1 MKYKNRKVLLSL
13 QFIPFVLTNGMNL
26 FPVLVLAQVFLK
38 YRDINKYVLPLILYF
53 SFRTTVLF
61 LARLKPIPSNQLLQI
76 STVIGIVGSLFG
88 SLYEVN
94 LYFGLIAGSLL
105 GICSGLL
112 YPSYLSV
119 QFHERHYNNFGI
131 SKKEQAY
138 SVGFAAVFT
147 IVLYWLMARSIAITF
162 IYLALALL
170 TILIIVSVY
179 PHYQIEE
186 EEETVSY
193 PIIESFFLF
202 VTGFFVIFIIKAE
215 SKLGMS
221 GSMPL
226 FFAFLLILI
235 VAYFIYLGK
244 TKPERKLSPLLTQV
258 IIFKGMITNFI
269 LVFCSFYQLLIEG
282 GVALYKIYFFY
293 LIAVII
299 APLLYGVLLKRI
311 PEVTLIKIIFVGIIG
326 SFLLIIFP
334 TTFYFGVMTL
344 SIFSSQLNLRL
355 NNRVYHN
362 TTLPRDL
369 RLLGKYRLNN
379 VGSVL
384 QQLLMMFVL
393 FIVTTVFGTVSMDD
407 ILQAYSY
414 KSAEASA
421 VFTLNIVK
429 YLLVMMFIS
438 GLFYLRNKAKKET
451 L

>member
-193 PIIESFFLF
+193 PIIESFLSL
-202 VTGFFVIFIIKAE
+202 VIASHALE
-215 SKLGMS
+215 
-221 GSMPL
+221 
-226 FFAFLLILI
+226 
-235 VAYFIYLGK
+235 
-244 TKPERKLSPLLTQV
+244 
-258 IIFKGMITNFI
+258 TNS
-269 LVFCSFYQLLIEG
+269 L
-282 GVALYKIYFFY
+282 
-293 LIAVII
+293 
-299 APLLYGVLLKRI
+299 
-311 PEVTLIKIIFVGIIG
+311 
-326 SFLLIIFP
+326 
-334 TTFYFGVMTL
+334 
-344 SIFSSQLNLRL
+344 
-355 NNRVYHN
+355 
-362 TTLPRDL
+362 
-369 RLLGKYRLNN
+369 
-379 VGSVL
+379 
-384 QQLLMMFVL
+384 
-393 FIVTTVFGTVSMDD
+393 
-407 ILQAYSY
+407 
-414 KSAEASA
+414 
-421 VFTLNIVK
+421 
-429 YLLVMMFIS
+429 
-438 GLFYLRNKAKKET
+438 
-451 L
+451 